1 MNQTTKPTTGT
12 PTTAATRPSP
22 PTGQTALITTEQF
35 MAGLHPYYTTAH
47 DRLLEPGEPLNKL
60 QSVVLLLMTSQDE
73 ETNEFKIDEG
83 KIAWAFLLM
92 CDLIEEAEKRAAGY
106 EKHLSNLFLEFEKRL
121 DSCHLIPV
129 DSKTWGTM
137 AAGKEGRS

>member
-1 MNQTTKPTTGT
+1 
-12 PTTAATRPSP
+12 
-22 PTGQTALITTEQF
+22 

-47 DRLLEPGEPLNKL
+47 DRLLEPGETLNKL

-106 EKHLSNLFLEFEKRL
+106 EKHLSNLCLEFKKRL
-121 DSCHLIPV
+121 DSCHLIPL
-129 DSKTWGTM
+129 DSRARTAMKT
-137 AAGKEGRS
+137 GKEVA